1 MYVDHFCHSIDC
13 IAGRVKDVKDVD
25 CTAGRVKDVER
36 VMLPTSLYFFP
47 LIRKVFAALVN
58 KITESCGLGKVL

>member
-1 MYVDHFCHSIDC
+1 M
-13 IAGRVKDVKDVD
+13 KDVD
-25 CTAGRVKDVER
+25 CTAGRVKDVKDVER
-36 VMLPTSLYFFP
+36 VMLPTSSYFFP

>member
-1 MYVDHFCHSIDC
+1 MDC

-25 CTAGRVKDVER
+25 CTAGRVKDVKDVER
-36 VMLPTSLYFFP
+36 VMLPTSSYFFP